1 MGHDLKCSSLFASS
15 FTSFL
20 EKLLR
25 LASGQFLFSPT
36 RSMSRLVQFIYVHSA
51 LIRFVEQH
59 ST

>member
-1 MGHDLKCSSLFASS
+1 MGHDLKCSSLVASS

-25 LASGQFLFSPT
+25 LASCQFLFSPT